1 MMEQPGNREDKIA
14 TDEWMP
20 IYLKGIEMGQTVK
33 LTPFGFSMYPLL
45 VGGRDSLLLKKI
57 DRKLKRGDICL
68 YRRDNGIYVTHTVYK
83 VDDKG
88 TYFLGESQH
97 DIEGPL
103 RDDQILAL
111 AEGFIR
117 RGKEHS
123 CDEKSYRFFHEIWL
137 RLRPFRIRLIK
148 IYRRVFGKSDI

>member
-1 MMEQPGNREDKIA
+1 MMEQPGNRENMIA

-20 IYLKGIEMGQTVK
+20 IYLKGIEMGQTVR

-57 DRKLKRGDICL
+57 KGKLKRGDICL

-83 VDDKG
+83 TDDKG
-88 TYFLGESQH
+88 TYFLGESQQ

-103 RDDQILAL
+103 RDDQILAV
-111 AEGFIR
+111 AEAFIR
-117 RGKEHS
+117 RDKEYS
-123 CDEKSYRFFHEIWL
+123 CDGSLYRFLHEIWL
-137 RLRPFRIRLIK
+137 RQIGRAHVR
-148 IYRRVFGKSDI
+148 SE